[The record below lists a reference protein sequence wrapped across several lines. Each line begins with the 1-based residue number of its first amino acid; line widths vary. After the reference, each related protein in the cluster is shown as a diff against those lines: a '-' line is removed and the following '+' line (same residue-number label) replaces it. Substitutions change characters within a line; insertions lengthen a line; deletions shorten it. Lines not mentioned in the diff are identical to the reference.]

1 MNEYSQILKG
11 VLEGIVLM
19 IIKRNE
25 TYGYEIVQTFN
36 KNSSFKICEG
46 TIYPLLI
53 RSEKNNW
60 ITTTMKKSE
69 LGPMRKYY
77 SITDEGLEKIIKFKQ
92 NFENIK
98 ELVNKIWEE

>member
-19 IIKRNE
+19 IIKRKE

-36 KNSSFKICEG
+36 KNSGFTICEG

-77 SITDEGLEKIIKFKQ
+77 SVTNEGLEKINKFKQ
-92 NFENIK
+92 NFENIN